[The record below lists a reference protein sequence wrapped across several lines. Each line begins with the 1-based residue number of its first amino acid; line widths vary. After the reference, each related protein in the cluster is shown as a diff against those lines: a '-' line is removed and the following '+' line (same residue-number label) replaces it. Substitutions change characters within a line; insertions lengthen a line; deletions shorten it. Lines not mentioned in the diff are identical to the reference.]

1 MLQFTD
7 DKTQYKLVEGNYE
20 GLPAYRNQS
29 PLSAN
34 NAENIAITGSGIIDG
49 NGGAWRAVNHDRL
62 SDIEWKTLLKK
73 GGIVS
78 EDSSLWYPS
87 ENYVRGM
94 QSKKSG
100 CNCAWQNS

>member
-29 PLSAN
+29 PLSAF

-49 NGGAWRAVNHDRL
+49 NGGVWRAVNHDKL
-62 SDIEWKTLLKK
+62 SDTEWKILLVKAVLLSDDD
-73 GGIVS
+73 G
-78 EDSSLWYPS
+78 SLWYPS

-94 QSKKSG
+94 QAKNPG
-100 CNCAWQNS
+100 VIVAG